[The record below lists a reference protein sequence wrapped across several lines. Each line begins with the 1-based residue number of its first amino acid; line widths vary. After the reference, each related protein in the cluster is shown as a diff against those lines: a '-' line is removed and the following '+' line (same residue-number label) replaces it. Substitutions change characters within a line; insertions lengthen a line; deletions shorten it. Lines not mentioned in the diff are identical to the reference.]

1 VLYILHV
8 AVGAVVT
15 SRALE
20 AAAIVEETFGDMR
33 GRAHFL
39 LDAVGWCVGG
49 GHWIGDRA
57 MVVDAISGE
66 AAGLYRQIG
75 FCDLGGRYL
84 WRRLGG
90 VACALGL

>member
-15 SRALE
+15 CRALE

-39 LDAVGWCVGG
+39 VDAVG
-49 GHWIGDRA
+49 
-57 MVVDAISGE
+57 
-66 AAGLYRQIG
+66 
-75 FCDLGGRYL
+75 
-84 WRRLGG
+84 
-90 VACALGL
+90 